1 MSQTKKNIN
10 VAIIGGGLA
19 GMSAAVALAEKGISA
34 TIFEASLQLGGRA
47 RSINVE
53 FNSEIVRVDNG
64 QHILLGAYRETLNL
78 LKKIGVPEQDAFMR
92 LPLTLEAISPKAELE
107 FKLTLPKFLPYPL
120 NHLMGFLF
128 CYGLRFSECF
138 SVIKLM
144 LSMKKNGFQIAR
156 DKPLC
161 EFLVLKKQSSRIIQ
175 LLWEPLCLA
184 ALNTPIKVASTQVFL
199 NVLNDTFNQGKKS
212 SDFLLAK
219 ADLSQIFSRPITRFL
234 ETKNITILVNHRV
247 KSIKPINLSDG
258 SNAYQITEKT
268 GTNKLTE
275 HQFSHVILASSPHR
289 LNKLLID
296 LPKLTSIGSQVEHYH
311 YQPIYTVYL
320 QYSNKI
326 KLEKPIFAL
335 TDTLSQ
341 WVFDRGILCDQPG
354 LIAVVI
360 SAEGSHQNMT
370 HEALALRIAQELH
383 HAFPHLTKPLWH
395 RVIAEKRAT
404 FSCSVNLMRPSHLT
418 PYPNLLMAGDYTY
431 ADYPST
437 IEGAVRS
444 GIDCARIIY

>member
-1 MSQTKKNIN
+1 MSQAKKNIS

-19 GMSAAVALAEKGISA
+19 GMSAAVALAEKGIPA
-34 TIFEASLQLGGRA
+34 TIFEAGLQLGGRA

-53 FNSEIVRVDNG
+53 FNSEIVQVDNG
-64 QHILLGAYRETLNL
+64 QHMLLGAYRETLKL
-78 LKKIGVPEQDAFMR
+78 LKKIGVSEQDAFMR
-92 LPLTLEAISPKAELE
+92 LPLTLEAISPKGLLE
-107 FKLTLPKFLPYPL
+107 FKLTLPKLLPYPL

-138 SVIKLM
+138 SVIKLIF
-144 LSMKKNGFQIAR
+144 LMKKNDFEISR
-156 DKPLC
+156 DMPLC
-161 EFLVLKKQSSRIIQ
+161 EFLALKKQSSRVTQ

-184 ALNTPIKVASTQVFL
+184 ALNTPIKVASTQIFL
-199 NVLNDTFNQGKKS
+199 NVLKDTFNQGKKS

-219 ADLSQIFSRPITRFL
+219 VDLSQIFARPITRFL
-234 ETKNITILVNHRV
+234 DTKNINILVNHRV
-247 KSIKPINLSDG
+247 KNIKPITLSSG
-258 SNAYQITEKT
+258 SNGYQITEKT
-268 GTNKLTE
+268 GTNKVTE
-275 HQFSHVILASSPHR
+275 HEFSHVILANSPHR
-289 LNKLLID
+289 LNKLITY
-296 LPKLTSIGSQVEHYH
+296 LPKLNSISTQVEHYH

-320 QYSNKI
+320 QYTNKI

-360 SAEGSHQNMT
+360 SAEGKHQNMT
-370 HEALALRIAQELH
+370 HEALALRVAQELH

-431 ADYPST
+431 SDYPST

-444 GIDCARIIY
+444 GINCARMIY